1 VVELTIYLGPNA
13 PGERPAKPVR
23 SSRKL
28 DVPSVT
34 CHDDQ
39 NDLSGIVMYPDEFT
53 EITQNPT
60 GLVPGVRNVSQTV
73 ARRVSDRR
81 QDQRLDAVKD
91 LTTRDREGAEIL
103 PAKRGWFSVLHPA

>member
-1 VVELTIYLGPNA
+1 M
-13 PGERPAKPVR
+13 
-23 SSRKL
+23 
-28 DVPSVT
+28 PSVT

-60 GLVPGVRNVSQTV
+60 GLVPGVRNASQTV

-81 QDQRLDAVKD
+81 KDERLDAVKD
-91 LTTRDREGAEIL
+91 FSGRGARIKTTKLANRLAGVR
-103 PAKRGWFSVLHPA
+103 